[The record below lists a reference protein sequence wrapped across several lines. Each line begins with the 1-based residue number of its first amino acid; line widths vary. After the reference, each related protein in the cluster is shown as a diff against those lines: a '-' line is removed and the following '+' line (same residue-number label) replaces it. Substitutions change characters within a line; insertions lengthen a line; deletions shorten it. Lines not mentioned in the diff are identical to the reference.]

1 MIPLSKPQIGDEEK
15 RLVMQVLDSGMLV
28 QGPRVAELEQ
38 HWAKACQT
46 KHAIAIA
53 NGTAALHVA
62 LLAHGIGHGDEVIT
76 VAFTFIASVNSIIY
90 CGARPVFADID
101 PVTFNMDAAK
111 IEPLITPRTKAIMP
125 VHLYGHPADMDAIM
139 AIAHKHGL
147 AVIEDSAQAIG
158 ARYDGK
164 PAGSIGTGC
173 FSLYATKNVMS
184 AEGGM
189 ITTNDDEIARRC
201 RLIRAHGMEQ
211 RYYHDM
217 LGFNFRMTDLHAAI
231 GLAQLARLD
240 SITEQRRQNAAF
252 LNANINNPRLV
263 LPTEGNGK
271 FKMEN
276 GKLGEEQNN
285 SSFSILNSK
294 FFHAWHQYTVRV
306 KDGLDRDAAVA
317 KLTAAGI
324 GTGVFYPVPAH
335 QQKHI
340 REMGL
345 GDVTLPV
352 TEQLTKEVFSLPVH
366 PALSPSDLEEI
377 VHEVNQL

>member
-1 MIPLSKPQIGDEEK
+1 MIPISKPQIGDEEK

-38 HWAKACQT
+38 HWAEACQT
-46 KHAIAIA
+46 KHAIAIS
-53 NGTAALHVA
+53 NGTAALHTA
-62 LLAHGIGHGDEVIT
+62 LLAHGIGPGDEVIT

-101 PVTFNMDAAK
+101 PVTFNINPDT
-111 IEPLITPRTKAIMP
+111 IEALITPRTKAIMP
-125 VHLYGHPADMDAIM
+125 VHLYGHPANMQRIM
-139 AIAHKHGL
+139 AIAQKHGL
-147 AVIEDSAQAIG
+147 AIIEDAAQAIG
-158 ARYDGK
+158 ASYDGK
-164 PAGSIGTGC
+164 PAGSFGTGC

-189 ITTNDDEIARRC
+189 ITTNDDAIAKRC
-201 RLIRAHGMEQ
+201 RLIRAHGMEK

-217 LGFNFRMTDLHAAI
+217 LGFNFRMSDLHAAI
-231 GLAQLARLD
+231 GLAQLSRLAA
-240 SITEQRRQNAAF
+240 ITQQRKANAEF
-252 LNANINNPRLV
+252 MNANINNPRLV
-263 LPTEGNGK
+263 LPSGGNLK
-271 FKMEN
+271 KIEN
-276 GKLGEEQNN
+276 EKLESEQYN

-294 FFHAWHQYTVRV
+294 FSHAWHQYTVRV
-306 KDGLDRDAAVA
+306 QNGLDRDAAVA
-317 KLTAAGI
+317 KLTTAGI

-340 REMGL
+340 REMGF
-345 GDVTLPV
+345 GDITLPV
-352 TEQLTKEVFSLPVH
+352 TEQLAKEVFSLPVH